1 MRQDADIMQGN
12 PHGHLQSLKAGSS
25 LPSLKIQSICMILP
39 NRQRIINRNEFI
51 AACTATVNF
60 LFQIPYN
67 IQYFATQ
74 ELTAY
79 LQESLF
85 HLTSTRVAYG
95 SIGPTAFA
103 LDFGFADREEYIC
116 ISTISAHTAKLLWNL
131 QKSSDRN
138 RRDAVVNFNLDL
150 LPRPIQCFFIKQ
162 FPSIIRFC
170 HMTPHWL
177 EDGQPAQPI
186 LQQEWSLSGT
196 IQTFRPGI
204 TVTNEEQGEAS

>member
-1 MRQDADIMQGN
+1 M
-12 PHGHLQSLKAGSS
+12 
-25 LPSLKIQSICMILP
+25 PSLKIQSICMILP

-51 AACTATVNF
+51 EACAATING
-60 LFQIPYN
+60 LFQIPCN
-67 IQYFATQ
+67 IQYCATR
-74 ELTAY
+74 ELTDY

-85 HLTSTRVAYG
+85 KLTSTRVAYG
-95 SIGPTAFA
+95 CIGPPAYA

-116 ISTISAHTAKLLWNL
+116 VSTISAHTAKLLWNL
-131 QKSSDRN
+131 QRSSDNN
-138 RRDAVVNFNLDL
+138 RLDALINFNLDL

-170 HMTPHWL
+170 HMTPRWL

-204 TVTNEEQGEAS
+204 TVTSR